1 MVSQSVSQSVRRS
14 VRIPGMNAC
23 LGKRMF
29 VAVVVVVHLS
39 FCRYKRYFEVCNTPY
54 FLIAS
59 FINYLV
65 SICISVNHVF
75 LGRAKLF
82 HKPVCP
88 SFAHSHTQWIG
99 FVWNCENYP
108 FFVCL
113 YVSDYFFFVF
123 FLYFRLSLSYLSITS
138 LLWTIFLLSCCNVL
152 YLIYCK
158 KN

>member
-1 MVSQSVSQSVRRS
+1 MVSQSVSQSVSQTVSQNTRHE
-14 VRIPGMNAC
+14 C
-23 LGKRMF
+23 LSWQAN
-29 VAVVVVVHLS
+29 VYCLHLS

-113 YVSDYFFFVF
+113 YVSDYFFCCLFSVRPSVSFLFVNYLAPMDDF
-123 FLYFRLSLSYLSITS
+123 FLV
-138 LLWTIFLLSCCNVL
+138 LLQCFIFDIL
-152 YLIYCK
+152 
-158 KN
+158 